1 MDPATPEQAGA
12 EEAARSRLPADPAL
26 IRRGLAGVAVFAAA
40 AVALGFLLLPIVA
53 IFARVSP
60 GKLVAQ
66 LSHPVVTDALVLS
79 LKTSAI
85 AEALILAVGTPA
97 AYFVGRRRFRG
108 RALLVT
114 AIELPLVLP
123 PAVAGIALLATFGR
137 AQLLGGTLDVL
148 GVDLAFTQAAVV
160 IAITFVASPFYLRQ
174 AIAAFEAIDGNLLDA
189 ARTLGAPPHRVF
201 FRVALPLALGGLG
214 AGAALAFARAL
225 GEFGATIMFAGSLR
239 GVTQTLPLAI
249 YAEFDLNFDVAL
261 ALGALLVLVSG
272 FVLLAVK
279 LLPRW
284 LRSGSTSPF
293 LFAPSSSS

>member
-1 MDPATPEQAGA
+1 V
-12 EEAARSRLPADPAL
+12 
-26 IRRGLAGVAVFAAA
+26 RRGFTVLLVAATALALA
-40 AVALGFLLLPIVA
+40 FLLLPVVA
-53 IFARVSP
+53 IFLRVPP
-60 GKLVAQ
+60 GHLFAQ
-66 LSHPVVTDALVLS
+66 LGNPVARDALLVS

-85 AEALILAVGTPA
+85 AEALILLVGTPA
-97 AYFVGRRRFRG
+97 AYFLARRRFRG
-108 RALLVT
+108 RALAIT

-137 AQLLGGTLDVL
+137 FQLLGGSLHALGLDV
-148 GVDLAFTQAAVV
+148 GFTQAAVV
-160 IAITFVASPFYLRQ
+160 MAITFVASPFYLRQ
-174 AIAAFEAIDGNLLDA
+174 AIASFEAIDGNLLDA

-201 FRVALPLALGGLG
+201 FRVAVPLAVGGLG

-261 ALGALLVLVSG
+261 AMGALLVLVSG
-272 FVLLAVK
+272 TVLLAVK
-279 LLPRW
+279 VLPRW